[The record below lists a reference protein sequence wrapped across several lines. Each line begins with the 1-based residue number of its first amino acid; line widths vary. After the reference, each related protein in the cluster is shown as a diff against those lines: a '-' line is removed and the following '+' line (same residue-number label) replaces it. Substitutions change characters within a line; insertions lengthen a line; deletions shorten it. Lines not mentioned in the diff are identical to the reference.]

1 MLLPL
6 DMWQEA
12 AVSVHKPNAASDPLD
27 SVTPPNKQGTLY
39 TEGVAREGSRER
51 VGPDAGLLQTA
62 CSVLPGCL
70 TAMKTQH
77 KERRTWGEGQ
87 CRTQ

>member
-12 AVSVHKPNAASDPLD
+12 VVSVQKPNAASDPPN
-27 SVTPPNKQGTLY
+27 SVTPSNKQGTLY
-39 TEGVAREGSRER
+39 TEGVGRNGSRER

-62 CSVLPGCL
+62 CPVLLDCL
-70 TAMKTQH
+70 AAMKTQH
-77 KERRTWGEGQ
+77 KEGRTWGEGQ
-87 CRTQ
+87 CRAQ